1 MWIMKRQWKMIALVV
16 LGAFL
21 LAGCGAPAENKVV
34 QDNEE
39 QAILKIGLLRID
51 DSLPFYIA
59 EQEGLFEKQG
69 VKVELIGFSS
79 GKDQSIALESGEL
92 DGLMTDMVVQGL
104 LKKSGTDIKAVAMA
118 LGATPAEGRF
128 LVVAAPSS
136 EIRTPTDLAGKR
148 VAISNNTMMDYLMES
163 FAEPADFDY
172 DSVELVNMPDLML
185 RVTTLLEG
193 KDIDAAILPDPLA
206 AYAVYEGAHVVIDD
220 TQLGENL
227 SQSVVAVTE
236 QALADKHDEVAK
248 MLAAYNEAIELINA
262 DPEAYRAL
270 CLKTASVPEELAD
283 SYPIPSYTA
292 NTVPDEASVQRIMD
306 WLVQRGLIDN
316 AYTYKDVVDGEFLH
330 E

>member
-1 MWIMKRQWKMIALVV
+1 MKRRWKLIALAV

-21 LAGCGAPAENKVV
+21 LAGCGAPAADPTPKEDK
-34 QDNEE
+34 E
-39 QAILKIGLLRID
+39 QTTLKIGLLRID

-59 EQEGLFEKQG
+59 EQEGLFEKHG
-69 VKVELIGFSS
+69 VSVELIGFKS

-92 DGLMTDMVVQGL
+92 DGLITDMVVQGL
-104 LKKSGTDIKAVAMA
+104 LKKSGTEIKAVAMA
-118 LGATPAEGRF
+118 LGATPEEGRF
-128 LVVAAPSS
+128 LVVAAPNSD
-136 EIRTPTDLAGKR
+136 IRSAADLAGKR

-163 FAEPADFDY
+163 FAEPAGFDY
-172 DSVELVNMPDLML
+172 DRVELVNMPDLML

-227 SQSVVAVTE
+227 SQSVVAVTD
-236 QALADKHDEVAK
+236 QALTDKHDEVAK

-262 DPEAYRAL
+262 DPEAYREL

-283 SYPIPSYTA
+283 TYPIPSYTA
-292 NTVPDEASVQRIMD
+292 NTVPDEASVQRVMD
-306 WLVQRGLIDN
+306 WLVQRGLLEQSF
-316 AYTYKDVVDGEFLH
+316 TYEDMVDGEFIND
-330 E
+330 